1 MIEAKG
7 GDRAAGCACRPQAE
21 ATDRGAGGRA
31 GWWAAYGELVLALGS
46 GALTAA
52 AWALQA
58 FGAGAEAVVP
68 LFLLAYAVGGYHKAR
83 EGLSLLF
90 HQKKLGVDVLMILA
104 AAAAAATGYWTEGA
118 VLIFIFSMSGALE
131 TMTLARSRRDL
142 SRLLSLQPKT
152 ATRLVDGREEI
163 VPIDALD
170 VDDVVLV
177 RPGETVPIDGVV
189 LEGTSSV
196 NQAAITG
203 EAVPVDKAPGDAVYA
218 GTQNTHGALKIRVT
232 QRAEGTLFAKIVRL
246 VREAEESMPPTQRFI
261 ERVEGAYVYG
271 VLAVT
276 ILLIVAL
283 PTVFHLSWTAA
294 LYKAI
299 VFMVVASPCAVV
311 ASITPAILAAM
322 SNGARNGLL
331 LKGGAYLESLGRAKV
346 VAFDK
351 TGTITAGRH
360 EVTDVLVAD
369 DVDRRE
375 WLSRVASA
383 ERLSEHPIARA
394 IVAYAEREG
403 VPLFD
408 VDNLE
413 AHAGLGVTVR
423 LGERVLRIGSVV
435 WIGLP
440 DDHPW
445 RAAIRDMEKE
455 GKTFALVE
463 ENGRPTGLIALR
475 DVIRPEAK
483 EAIAALRA
491 MDVRVAM
498 LTGDHRTPAEAI
510 AREVGIDLVYAELL
524 PDDKARIVDE
534 LRRKH
539 GTVVMVGDGI
549 NDAPALARATVGVA
563 MGAAGSDIALE
574 TADVVLMN
582 DQLAK
587 LVHAVRLGRRTE
599 RIIKQNLTFAAGVI
613 VLLIAVNFGAA
624 LPLPLG
630 VVGHEG
636 STILVILN
644 ALRLLRG

>member
-1 MIEAKG
+1 MIEAK
-7 GDRAAGCACRPQAE
+7 DHDWAAGCACRPKAE

-83 EGLSLLF
+83 AGLSLLF

-118 VLIFIFSMSGALE
+118 VLIFIFAMSGALE

-142 SRLLSLQPKT
+142 SRLLSLQPET

-261 ERVEGAYVYG
+261 DRVEGAYVYG

-403 VPLFD
+403 VPLFE

-463 ENGRPTGLIALR
+463 EDGRPTGLIALR